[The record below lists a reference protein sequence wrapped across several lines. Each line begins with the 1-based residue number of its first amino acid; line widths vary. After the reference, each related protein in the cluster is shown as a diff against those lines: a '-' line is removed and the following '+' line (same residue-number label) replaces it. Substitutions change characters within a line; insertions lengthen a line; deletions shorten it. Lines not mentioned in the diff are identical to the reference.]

1 MSKTNAGFL
10 NQFFRDVVE
19 KHRCKS
25 KKVGRVIV
33 AACLAAVKIFDSPVY
48 HGYYGSNI
56 EVIMWGKF
64 IPLRLIKEEIGAKT
78 LKEMVEKFDFPE
90 DTRFFQM
97 FFVSFGHL
105 KTIILQLDGRLE
117 KGRLKWEIKSVY
129 SHGYPEL
136 LTEEELKGLS

>member
-1 MSKTNAGFL
+1 MDQFL
-10 NQFFRDVVE
+10 GVFTE
-19 KHRCKS
+19 KHRCKGA
-25 KKVGRVIV
+25 KVGKVTV
-33 AACLAAVKIFDSPVY
+33 TACLAAAKIFDSPVY

-64 IPLRLIKEEIGAKT
+64 IPLQLIMEEIGAKT

>member
-1 MSKTNAGFL
+1 ME
-10 NQFFRDVVE
+10 QFASDFAE
-19 KHRCKS
+19 KHRCRS
-25 KKVGRVIV
+25 AKVGKVIV
-33 AACLAAVKIFDSPVY
+33 AACLAAARIFDSPVY

-64 IPLRLIKEEIGAKT
+64 IPLQLIKEEIKVKT
-78 LKEMVEKFDFPE
+78 LRELVRKFDFPE
-90 DTRFFQM
+90 GTRLFQM

-105 KTIILQLDGRLE
+105 KTIILHLEGRPE
-117 KGRLKWEIKSVY
+117 QRGVRWEIKSVY